1 MGYTV
6 GKRPVCSSA
15 GAGAKTTRRL
25 EPRQAGWHLHT
36 RRTARIVRLP
46 RLRLTICLAR
56 VMLSRRSIRSIG
68 RKPATTPASAS
79 NLSVPTS
86 TVTRMSDDVCTI
98 RVSDRVLDELADVLL
113 DRIDQLLDR
122 LIDRAMAAPTA
133 GSRRWESAW
142 NERDTAEGRAR
153 ADEQARVR
161 DELTR
166 RAVVE
171 LASNSKHSSLGAPG
185 RHLLPVT
192 NRRARPRRSRVDE
205 GQLAFF

>member
-1 MGYTV
+1 MGYAV
-6 GKRPVCSSA
+6 GKRPVCSGA
-15 GAGAKTTRRL
+15 GADAKTTRRL

-122 LIDRAMAAPTA
+122 LTDRAMAASTA

-166 RAVVE
+166 RAVKTE
-171 LASNSKHSSLGAPG
+171 LQASTSRCTRSPTATGHEP
-185 RHLLPVT
+185 
-192 NRRARPRRSRVDE
+192 PRKTPS
-205 GQLAFF
+205 